1 MKLNHQFK
9 LATLSALLVSGALVV
24 AGSGMAG
31 AQEQLFQDRGPI
43 SYTATGGSARGYS
56 RVVFEALNGIVRDEY
71 PGSAAEFR
79 PGSPAGSLL
88 EIARGNADFA
98 GASGAVEV
106 QYAIDGTAPFRES
119 LDGQIFHVM
128 TIHNELTVHY
138 LMTQTWS
145 ERHSIESM
153 ADIAEKQ
160 PPMRIA
166 VNTEANLQSTIAMYE
181 HIFNEYGFS
190 MSDVESWGGSVI
202 RGNSGIGMDA
212 LRDGR
217 ADVFINGRFM
227 PDSALE
233 DIHNN
238 RPLKWINISEDK
250 MLAAANSWDYDLYI
264 APAGISPFITTDSPT
279 QKMWNAMQAG
289 PHVTEETVYKF
300 LNAIYNNV
308 DRVQS
313 IHPSLQDFGPEMM
326 AWNPMGLPLHPGAER
341 FYREKG
347 LID

>member
-1 MKLNHQFK
+1 MTFKKKLK
-9 LATLSALLVSGALVV
+9 VAGLGVLLSCGVLATAGPGAAL
-24 AGSGMAG
+24 
-31 AQEQLFQDRGPI
+31 AQERFQDNDPI

-71 PGSAAEFR
+71 PGSSAEFR

-88 EIARGNADFA
+88 EITRGNADFA

-106 QYAIDGTAPFRES
+106 QYALEGTAPFRES
-119 LDGQIFHVM
+119 LKDQIFHVM

-138 LMTQTWS
+138 LMTEEWS
-145 ERHSIESM
+145 EEHGIESM
-153 ADIAEKQ
+153 ADIAEKK
-160 PPMRIA
+160 PPMEIA

-190 MSDVESWGGSVI
+190 MDDVEDWGGSVL

-212 LRDGR
+212 LADGR

-227 PDSALE
+227 PDSRLE
-233 DIHNN
+233 EIHNN
-238 RPLKWINISEDK
+238 RPLKWIDIDRDK
-250 MLAAANSWDYDLYI
+250 MSAAAEGWDYDLYI
-264 APAGISPFITTDSPT
+264 APAGISPFIEKDSAT
-279 QKMWNAMQAG
+279 QKMWNALQAG
-289 PHVTEETVYKF
+289 PHVSEETVYKF
-300 LNAIYNNV
+300 LTAISKNV

-313 IHPSLQDFGPEMM
+313 IHSSLRNFGPEMM
-326 AWNPMGLPLHPGAER
+326 VWNPMNLPLHPGAER

>member
-1 MKLNHQFK
+1 MKLINQK
-9 LATLSALLVSGALVV
+9 NITTLSTMMLAGALAV
-24 AGSGMAG
+24 AGSGVAM

-43 SYTATGGSARGYS
+43 SFTATGGSARGYS

-88 EIARGNADFA
+88 EITRGNADFA

-106 QYAIDGTAPFRES
+106 QYALDGTAPFRES

-138 LMTQTWS
+138 LMTTAWS
-145 ERHSIESM
+145 ERHGIESM
-153 ADIAEKQ
+153 ADILEKK

-190 MSDVESWGGSVI
+190 MSDVVDWGGSII

-238 RPLKWINISEDK
+238 RPLKWINIDADK

-264 APAGISPFITTDSPT
+264 APAGISPFITSDSAS

-300 LNAIYNNV
+300 LSAIYNNV
-308 DRVQS
+308 DRVRS
-313 IHPSLQDFGPEMM
+313 IHPSLQEFGPEMM
-326 AWNPMGLPLHPGAER
+326 VWNPMSLPLHPGAER

-347 LID
+347 LIQ